1 MVEHRAKRK
10 LFQQFS
16 TPTASVDVICTGTPK
31 AAKAKQHEKRP
42 QSRIPLRSNTMTR
55 SNQLVMVEH
64 RARAID
70 ETKQCRQLSTPTAS
84 VYVICTPVPR
94 VAKAKQHEKRPQSR
108 ILSSTNQLAMAEH
121 VNRARAS
128 GERKRCRQLFP

>member
-70 ETKQCRQLSTPTAS
+70 ETKQCRQLSTLTAHAS

-108 ILSSTNQLAMAEH
+108 ILSSTNQLAMH
-121 VNRARAS
+121 
-128 GERKRCRQLFP
+128 G